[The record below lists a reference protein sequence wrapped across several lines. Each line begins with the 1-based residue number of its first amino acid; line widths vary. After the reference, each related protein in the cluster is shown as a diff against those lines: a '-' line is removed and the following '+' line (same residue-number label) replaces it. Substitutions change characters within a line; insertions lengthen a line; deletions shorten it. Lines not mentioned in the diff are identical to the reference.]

1 MHNTRPQNRRKKLS
15 ILHGLFHFGKQVKAI
30 PLFQKAVD
38 YSGQSFYGGVV
49 TAGVMQKHHYTVFVL
64 CTAENILCNLP
75 CGDIFVYTVL
85 AVGVPIVPDKSAA
98 GHFVFYF
105 GNRGFIRMAVCASAG
120 KAKNSAA
127 FPGYGVYPILF
138 GAQIRKKA
146 VNPGIYFVIFMA
158 ITVQADF
165 VSFFN
170 YAQKTLVGKFPLRAY
185 YKKSGVNALFRKNIK
200 NFVGTGRRPVVKRQ
214 INAFFLAEISAS
226 RLNKLFC
233 IKIRVGVSGYASENG
248 QNKRRAQNEH
258 EHRKRKKPK
267 PNYGKSFF

>member
-38 YSGQSFYGGVV
+38 YAGKRLHSGFMPGSI
-49 TAGVMQKHHYTVFVL
+49 MQKHHNAVLVFGAVKDVL
-64 CTAENILCNLP
+64 LNFPSGN
-75 CGDIFVYTVL
+75 IFVYAVL